1 MGKGV
6 GRLNNDQFA
15 SMMRQYQRLVYTVC
29 YQFVHDPHIA
39 EDLTQETFLS
49 AYTNIDRCDPAF
61 YKQWLVRVAANKCK
75 DHLKSAWVRRVQA
88 QQDDALPEPRGAPSE
103 ETRNP
108 RGGTDRPGRGH
119 SPAADDPHFARTLR
133 QCGNHVSA
141 GTPAGGGHCP
151 GIGPAGK
158 DGTEPGVPGKGDFTA
173 NDTGKEAGINAE
185 CTCTF

>member
-6 GRLNNDQFA
+6 CRLNNDQFA

-88 QQDDALPEPRGAPSE
+88 QHRV
-103 ETRNP
+103 R
-108 RGGTDRPGRGH
+108 
-119 SPAADDPHFARTLR
+119 
-133 QCGNHVSA
+133 VSA
-141 GTPAGGGHCP
+141 R
-151 GIGPAGK
+151 K
-158 DGTEPGVPGKGDFTA
+158 K
-173 NDTGKEAGINAE
+173 
-185 CTCTF
+185 

>member
-6 GRLNNDQFA
+6 CRLNNDQFA

-88 QQDDALPEPRGAPSE
+88 CLLYTSPSPRDCS
-103 ETRNP
+103 
-108 RGGTDRPGRGH
+108 
-119 SPAADDPHFARTLR
+119 
-133 QCGNHVSA
+133 
-141 GTPAGGGHCP
+141 
-151 GIGPAGK
+151 
-158 DGTEPGVPGKGDFTA
+158 
-173 NDTGKEAGINAE
+173 
-185 CTCTF
+185 